1 MPRFTGTLL
10 EQDNPAPK
18 PRFSGVPLAE
28 APAAS
33 AAPAAAGSVG
43 SGPLNAAP
51 PSAPV
56 DDWTH
61 PTIIPLAK
69 NKKTGEITF
78 STPQILKDVMDALK
92 LPGDVYTGKT
102 PVTDAA
108 GNVTP
113 DVIGR
118 SFNLASLIMPDGVPR
133 PSGALVDDA
142 GRPVPKPV
150 VRALRA
156 DGIRP
161 QEAGQRVSGIGDS
174 AVLADLGSNLR
185 DQAAAVATT
194 PGAGQKTI
202 VDALSAR
209 RTAAPERLTGAI
221 DENMGPATI
230 PSYLQRDIKS
240 GQRIL
245 GPRYDEVLANAPL
258 VDTSPIAAQIEVAG
272 QGLRGKAQSTLR
284 DVRGMLNAT
293 GTDRLDQSPA
303 TLFQVRRAID
313 GMLNGETDG
322 NVISALTPVRKS
334 VDDLLAAKV
343 PGIKAI
349 DAQYAEL
356 ARQGAAV
363 DRGQTVLGNAR
374 SDPRPAELADEVAA
388 GALPSGDLVTGPSG
402 VSFRL
407 RQGARAE
414 IDRIVGTNLND
425 RAALNSLLKGNSD
438 WNYQRLSTL
447 FGKEKTDALYSI
459 LGNERVM
466 AETENKALAGSKTAA
481 LTAAQK
487 EINGP
492 DVQPGAVR
500 SALDLKFGTAS
511 SRVLDA
517 LFGTM
522 AEKQRASRNAG
533 IADALMSRGEFRDP
547 GRMVPLPTAALMEAI
562 FQSRASD
569 RNGGGGF

>member
-1 MPRFTGTLL
+1 MQFLHLAGTP
-10 EQDNPAPK
+10 E
-18 PRFSGVPLAE
+18 
-28 APAAS
+28 
-33 AAPAAAGSVG
+33 
-43 SGPLNAAP
+43 
-51 PSAPV
+51 
-56 DDWTH
+56 
-61 PTIIPLAK
+61 
-69 NKKTGEITF
+69 
-78 STPQILKDVMDALK
+78 
-92 LPGDVYTGKT
+92 
-102 PVTDAA
+102 
-108 GNVTP
+108 
-113 DVIGR
+113 VIGR
-118 SFNLASLIMPDGVPR
+118 SFNLASVIMPDATLR
-133 PSGALVDDA
+133 PTGALVDAA
-142 GRPVPKPV
+142 GKPVPKPV
-150 VRALRA
+150 VRALNA
-156 DGIRP
+156 DGIAP
-161 QEAGQRVSGIGDS
+161 QEAGRRVADIGDS
-174 AVLADLGSNLR
+174 AVLADLGANLR

-209 RTAAPERLTGAI
+209 RTAAPERLTSAI

-230 PSYLQRDIKS
+230 PSYLQRDIKT

-272 QGLRGKAQSTLR
+272 QGLRGKAQSALR
-284 DVRGMLNAT
+284 EVRGMLNAT

-334 VDDLLAAKV
+334 IDELLAAKV

-356 ARQGAAV
+356 AHQSDAIN
-363 DRGQTVLGNAR
+363 RGQTVLGNAR

-388 GALPSGDLVTGPSG
+388 GALPGGDLVTGPSG
-402 VSFRL
+402 VAFRL

-414 IDRIVGTNLND
+414 IDRIIGTNLND

-459 LGNERVM
+459 LNNERIM

-481 LTAAQK
+481 LTAAQN

-492 DVQPGAVR
+492 TAQPGAIR
-500 SALDLKFGTAS
+500 SAFDLQFGTAA
-511 SRVLDA
+511 SRVVDA
-517 LFGTM
+517 LFGRM
-522 AEKQRASRNAG
+522 AESSRAGRNAD
-533 IADALMSRGEFRDP
+533 IANALMSRGQFQDP